1 MLGADEI
8 NGAAGRL
15 VRSRWLE
22 YLPFLGAFVIANQ
35 SFREKQAGYNLYN
48 ITQGI
53 HTTDIA
59 PWFTRWMKSQDFE
72 TTSNFVR
79 WSVVKPQEKG
89 LENLAG
95 FALGFCL
102 LGFLLAL
109 TIVSYDWYGFA
120 NAFSMVIQVS
130 VRSYML
136 RSVRYSINTVVQ
148 ERVANS
154 PCTEKP
160 EQMQTYEEA
169 LHDWEKDNKKIRG
182 SGEEPKEP
190 EQPDPLQ
197 YGWNGSAPAKV
208 LFVTADA
215 RAVTMVI
222 PNELLI
228 PESPMIA
235 NLKPHSKLVYE
246 AARWSG
252 WIAFAVQVITLG
264 QAALPTQ
271 IITVALM
278 VVPTVLFV
286 MKFGCDDSPWL
297 CTLKKMF
304 SGEKERDPHSYD
316 LFEPVSVS
324 WIGSRLKAEVY
335 YWPWSHEIVEEC
347 GILLA
352 PGDRDSKS
360 HFKVRGRERQ
370 NKRQH
375 MYACLQL
382 TKQEGVSMDK
392 WDLFPHERGNNTKW
406 MQKYEEL
413 KKHIHNIQSKTSMGI
428 KSIKPGPTKSS
439 PAMLHEHRASVP
451 ASVPICPVGQE
462 PVRAETGATGASTA
476 QDGSDLDPGARA
488 EDPPEADVDVDEPQS
503 AVEPLVDP
511 VDNIRPVVR
520 ASTMPISAHGQR
532 RQSLST
538 PSGQSSAYWMT
549 RFTQDHENQDGSPR

>member
-1 MLGADEI
+1 MTLLGADEI

-79 WSVVKPQEKG
+79 WSVCKPQEKT

-95 FALGFCL
+95 FFLGFCL

-120 NAFSMVIQVS
+120 NALSMVIQIA

-136 RSVRYSINTVVQ
+136 RSVRYSIDTVVQ
-148 ERVANS
+148 DRVAKS
-154 PCTEKP
+154 STTEKP
-160 EQMQTYEEA
+160 EDMQTYEEA
-169 LHDWEKDNKKIRG
+169 LRAWQKSLKKIDVN
-182 SGEEPKEP
+182 GEDVKDIKE
-190 EQPDPLQ
+190 PDPLE

-235 NLKPHSKLVYE
+235 NLKPSEKLVYE

-278 VVPTVLFV
+278 VIPTVLFV
-286 MKFGCDDSPWL
+286 MKFGCDDSPWRANM
-297 CTLKKMF
+297 KKMF
-304 SGEKERDPHSYD
+304 AGERARDLPRYS
-316 LFEPVSVS
+316 LFEPISVS
-324 WIGSRLKAEVY
+324 YIGSRLKAEVY
-335 YWPWSHEIVEEC
+335 AWPWSHEILEK
-347 GILLA
+347 GNTILT
-352 PGDRDSKS
+352 PGDTDSDTTFDPVGK
-360 HFKVRGRERQ
+360 ERQ

-382 TKQEGVSMDK
+382 TNAEEDSMEK
-392 WDLFPHERGNNTKW
+392 WDLFPHERGNNEKW
-406 MQKYEEL
+406 MVKYKKLKIHIENVQKAT
-413 KKHIHNIQSKTSMGI
+413 KIGI
-428 KSIKPGPTKSS
+428 RSIRPGPTKST
-439 PAMLHEHRASVP
+439 PAMHGTHRTNGP
-451 ASVPICPVGQE
+451 TNNHIPISIIEP
-462 PVRAETGATGASTA
+462 PVRSGTGASTA
-476 QDGSDLDPGARA
+476 QDGSDLDPAARA
-488 EDPPEADVDVDEPQS
+488 EDPLRDADFAIEEPQS
-503 AVEPLVDP
+503 AVDPPVDP
-511 VDNIRPVVR
+511 VDNIRPVAR
-520 ASTMPISAHGQR
+520 ASTMPISAHGHR
-532 RQSLST
+532 RLSQST
-538 PSGQSSAYWMT
+538 HANTANWMT
-549 RFTQDHENQDGSPR
+549 KFNQDHEDQLGAPR